1 MEDVFLIFN
10 FLNLIVDWSCF
21 KILSL
26 VRNDSYFYIQKK
38 KKNRKL
44 KFGSNVGVVNKA
56 RSLRTPF

>member
-10 FLNLIVDWSCF
+10 FLNINVDWSCF

-38 KKNRKL
+38 KRIE
-44 KFGSNVGVVNKA
+44 
-56 RSLRTPF
+56 SLSLEVMLE

>member
-10 FLNLIVDWSCF
+10 FLNLIVDCF